1 MMFSPILYI
10 IMPLILQYVSYIF
23 VSVNIKPIKIIYYA
37 CFIYFYFWP
46 CHVVFRI
53 LVPLLEFKPMPLTVK
68 VGVLTI
74 RLPENSQYIMFKQS
88 FILITLFPYRLI
100 SFPSKNYFYHWDT
113 KKKMSVRLKREYCS

>member
-1 MMFSPILYI
+1 
-10 IMPLILQYVSYIF
+10 MPYILQYVSYCF
-23 VSVNIKPIKIIYYA
+23 VSVNVKPNKIIYYA

-68 VGVLTI
+68 VGILTI

-113 KKKMSVRLKREYCS
+113 KKKK